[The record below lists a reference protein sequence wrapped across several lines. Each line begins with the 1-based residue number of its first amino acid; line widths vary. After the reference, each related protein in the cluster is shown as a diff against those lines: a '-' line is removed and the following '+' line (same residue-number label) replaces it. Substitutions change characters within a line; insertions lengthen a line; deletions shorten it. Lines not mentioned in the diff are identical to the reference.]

1 SISIQTGLDSGQTV
15 DITITDLQAEA
26 LGVDT
31 LDFETDAAGAL
42 ATLDTAIQ
50 TVATQRANLGAQQN
64 RLEATVDNLT
74 STVTNLADAKSRIE
88 DADFSAE
95 STKLAAAGIL
105 SQASTAML
113 AQANQSQQGVMNLLR

>member
-1 SISIQTGLDSGQTV
+1 MLD
-15 DITITDLQAEA
+15 D
-26 LGVDT
+26 
-31 LDFETDAAGAL
+31 
-42 ATLDTAIQ
+42 AIQ
-50 TVATQRANLGAQQN
+50 TVATERANLGAQQN

-105 SQASTAML
+105 AQASTAML
-113 AQANQSQQGVMNLLR
+113 AQAHQSQQGVMNLLRSGIANYRAYLVGPFDKIGRPSCRERVCQYVWNLMGAV